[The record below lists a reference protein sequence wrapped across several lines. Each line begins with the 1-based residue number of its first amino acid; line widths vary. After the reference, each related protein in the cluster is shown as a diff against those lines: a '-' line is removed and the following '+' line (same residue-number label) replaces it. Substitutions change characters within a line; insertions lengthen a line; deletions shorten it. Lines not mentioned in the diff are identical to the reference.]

1 MVLGNER
8 LYGLQ
13 WEAVCSVADKLGPS
27 AESVRIQVRRAEIG
41 GGALPGVATAE
52 RARIK
57 DLESENRELRGAN
70 EVFEAA
76 SALFGAELDRQWS
89 S

>member
-41 GGALPGVATAE
+41 
-52 RARIK
+52 
-57 DLESENRELRGAN
+57 
-70 EVFEAA
+70 VFEAA